1 MIVKPTGAKY
11 LTLREMYELYHNVN
25 SIFDMVKSLFDSPI
39 SDSHTLFNIFMS
51 KYGDCHVDRIIFN
64 EENFD
69 EQDVIEMMYEIYYY
83 YLENKYKYDTLIQSE
98 KFVYNPIENYRM
110 TEHTENTRT
119 PDLEHK
125 ITYNSTDTRTPNLT
139 DSTETEYIPR
149 VKYKTETDNTDT
161 EKVSAY
167 DSNNFANNKQNILD
181 GENTVTPILGT
192 NNKGDETTETI
203 THTGSD
209 TNKKT
214 GSDTTA
220 DTGTEGFEQDLTR
233 AGNIG
238 VTTSQQMIQSERD
251 IADFS
256 ALTIFMRGVADK
268 IFLIY

>member
-1 MIVKPTGAKY
+1 MIVKSTGARY
-11 LTLREMYELYHNVN
+11 YTLRELYEMYNNFN
-25 SIFDMVKSLFDSPI
+25 SIFDLVKSIFDTPI
-39 SDSHTLFNIFMS
+39 SDSHTLFNMFLY
-51 KYGDCHVDRIIFN
+51 KYGDCHVDRIVFN
-64 EENFD
+64 PDNIGQ
-69 EQDVIEMMYEIYYY
+69 QDVIELMYEIYYY

-98 KFVYNPIENYRM
+98 KFEYNPIENYRM

-139 DSTETEYIPR
+139 DATESEYIPR

-167 DSNNFANNKQNILD
+167 DTNNFANNKQNILD

-192 NNKGDETTETI
+192 NNKGDETSETT

-220 DTGTEGFEQDLTR
+220 DTGTETFEQDLTR

-256 ALTIFMRGVADK
+256 TLTIFMRGVADR

>member
-1 MIVKPTGAKY
+1 M
-11 LTLREMYELYHNVN
+11 
-25 SIFDMVKSLFDSPI
+25 
-39 SDSHTLFNIFMS
+39 
-51 KYGDCHVDRIIFN
+51 
-64 EENFD
+64 
-69 EQDVIEMMYEIYYY
+69 
-83 YLENKYKYDTLIQSE
+83 
-98 KFVYNPIENYRM
+98 
-110 TEHTENTRT
+110 
-119 PDLEHK
+119 
-125 ITYNSTDTRTPNLT
+125 T